1 MEYILITGA
10 SSGIGREVAI
20 NLSYDYNIII
30 HGRSIERLEEVKNQC
45 DKTHSVIIWQYD
57 LSDINNLESNLS
69 SFILSNGIAI
79 SKFVHCAGY
88 CKNLP
93 LKMVTKELLNATFN
107 VNVFAGILVAKVLST
122 MKVNKK
128 NLDNIVFISSNISGY
143 GAKAHTVYG
152 ASKMAIDGVMK
163 SLAIELAPR
172 IRVNSV
178 LPGAVKTAMTEHIY
192 ADDELI
198 SRMESLYP
206 LGLGTTNDI
215 ANAIKFLLSNESRWM
230 TGQQIVIDGGRTSN
244 ITG

>member
-1 MEYILITGA
+1 MEYILVTGA

-20 NLSYDYNIII
+20 NLSYDYNVII
-30 HGRSIERLEEVKNQC
+30 HGRSLERLEEVKHQC
-45 DKTHSVIIWQYD
+45 DKSHSVIIWQYD
-57 LSDINNLESNLS
+57 LSDIDNLETNLS
-69 SFILSNGIAI
+69 NFIINDDIAV

-93 LKMVTKELLNATFN
+93 LKMVSKELLNATFN
-107 VNVFAGILVAKVLST
+107 VNVFSGILISKVLTSI
-122 MKVNKK
+122 KVNKK
-128 NLDNIVFISSNISGY
+128 NLNNIVFISSNISGY

-152 ASKMAIDGVMK
+152 ASKMGIDGAMK

-172 IRVNSV
+172 IRVNSI

-192 ADDELI
+192 ADNELI
-198 SRMESLYP
+198 SRMESQYP

-215 ANAIKFLLSNESRWM
+215 SNAVKFLLSDASRWM
-230 TGQQIVIDGGRTSN
+230 TGQQILVDGGRSSN